1 MQQFEGSLKEQQ
13 EDYSENYEDDPYGGE
28 FEEEDMDLNDYDR
41 EDASPESQVQPYQDK
56 KTSEKKSQSSSD
68 EFNKGST
75 LGKRAATADQ
85 ESSAKDSPTQQPT

>member
-1 MQQFEGSLKEQQ
+1 MQGFEGSLKDQQ

-28 FEEEDMDLNDYDR
+28 FEEENLELQDYDK
-41 EDASPESQVQPYQDK
+41 EEASPESQQLPYKDK
-56 KTSEKKSQSSSD
+56 KTSEKKSQGSSD

-85 ESSAKDSPTQQPT
+85 DSSAQERSP